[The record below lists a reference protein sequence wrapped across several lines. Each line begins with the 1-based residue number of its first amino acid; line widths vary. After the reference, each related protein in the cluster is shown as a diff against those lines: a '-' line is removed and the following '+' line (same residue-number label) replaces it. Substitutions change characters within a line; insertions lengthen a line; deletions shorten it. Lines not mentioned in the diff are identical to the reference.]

1 MAGIWVCAAL
11 GPGGVPDRSAF
22 ELLTKAR
29 SLDADV
35 EAVVLGRGATEAA
48 ELLGKYGAKCVHV
61 ADDGVFDEYLA
72 EPAAHVLAQLVGRHD
87 PELILFGADYDS
99 RDVAG
104 RLQGIL
110 GCTVLS
116 NVDDL
121 LANDRARMR
130 IALSVWPGR
139 PGNLQGGIGGTKLVD
154 VALTGPTPRL
164 VIVRAKAFESEP
176 SGATSRIVP
185 IDVVVPDELKRA
197 RRVERH
203 QTDDTGPTLDD
214 ARVVVAG
221 GRGLHDPSH
230 LALLGELADAIGNA
244 AVGVT
249 RPLVDAGWAPFNM
262 QIGQTGTTVKPDVY
276 IAVGISGASQ
286 HVVGMKGA
294 KRILAI
300 NRDKDAPIFQLVNL
314 GIVGDALTIVPAII
328 EQLTPASGAWASPES
343 VEGR

>member
-1 MAGIWVCAAL
+1 MSGIWVYVEL

-29 SLDADV
+29 SLAADV
-35 EAVVLGRGATEAA
+35 EAVVLGRGASEAA
-48 ELLGKYGAKCVHV
+48 TRLGEYGAQRVHV
-61 ADDGVFDEYLA
+61 ADDPLFDEYLA
-72 EPAAHVLAQLVGRHD
+72 DPAAHVLAQLVRRHD
-87 PELILFGADYDS
+87 PEVILFGASYDS

-110 GCTVLS
+110 GCTLLS

-121 LANDRARMR
+121 LASDRAQMR

-164 VIVRAKAFESEP
+164 VIPRPKAFDSEP
-176 SGATSRIVP
+176 AGGSSRIVP
-185 IDVVVPDELKRA
+185 IDVTVPDELKRV
-197 RRVERH
+197 RRIERH
-203 QTDDTGPTLDD
+203 ETEVSGTTLDD
-214 ARVVVAG
+214 ARVVVAA
-221 GRGLHDPSH
+221 GRGLRDQRH
-230 LALLGELADAIGNA
+230 LALIRELADAIGNA

-249 RPLVDAGWAPFNM
+249 RPLVDAGWAPFNL

-276 IAVGISGASQ
+276 IAVGISGAPQ
-286 HVVGMKGA
+286 HVVGMKGS

-300 NRDKDAPIFQLVNL
+300 NRDKDAPIFQLANL
-314 GIVGDALTIVPAII
+314 GIVGDALTVVPAVI
-328 EQLTPASGAWASPES
+328 EELTQTSASRAH
-343 VEGR
+343 